1 MSYFKLP
8 KMKPEEFDKMCYTD
22 NSYLNIAII
31 DNYDIQQIQ
40 SGDNI
45 AFDNS
50 DKIYFEILEVME
62 LENIVKIRVPLTIF
76 TANSSETKANP
87 TNHLLVKVKVRTI
100 KMKLS
105 RKQQMDRL
113 IAEYASFIEEG
124 YLPLQNP
131 KSEEHKQTEEL
142 LKELW
147 MLQGKFKQSLLTD
160 EVVERTI

>member
-1 MSYFKLP
+1 M
-8 KMKPEEFDKMCYTD
+8 TT
-22 NSYLNIAII
+22 
-31 DNYDIQQIQ
+31 
-40 SGDNI
+40 
-45 AFDNS
+45 S
-50 DKIYFEILEVME
+50 DKIYFEILEVIKSKT
-62 LENIVKIRVPLTIF
+62 LLR
-76 TANSSETKANP
+76 SECHSLFSPPIPQKLKPNP